1 MNLKKLLQ
9 PKTVAVI
16 GASEKEGFGGDTCRN
31 IIEYTK
37 DMKNIF
43 FVNPKRDTVF
53 NYSCYKSISDIPV
66 DIDMIVICTP
76 QKTVEPLLIEASKKG
91 CGGAVVFASGYS
103 EVGTEEGRRAEE
115 SLKGLCQELNIALMG
130 PNCAGFVNY
139 IHDVYP
145 FAFISKKRDRK
156 GNVGLI
162 SQSGQLCLSLMESP
176 DMKFSYAISAGNS
189 KIITME
195 DYIDFLVEDENTKVV
210 SIYLEGVKEPEKFI
224 KSLKKAAIKRKPVV
238 VLKAGKSDK
247 GRKNAASH
255 TGSLAGSDKTFDA
268 IFKKYGVIRVD
279 DMEELLATSHM
290 FSVIDKL
297 PEKSTF
303 ASMNLS
309 GGETGICADI
319 GYTYGVEFPDFTE
332 DTLVK
337 LREQLPSYA
346 SPNNPLDM
354 TASLSYDADL
364 YAGALRTVMNDE
376 NIGTVLIG
384 YTLLFEIADPAIY
397 YMAEGIKKVVEEG
410 NTKPIMMMPFLENTR
425 NYEYAEK
432 LGNLGVPVLPP
443 SVYAFK
449 ILKYLADFIEYK
461 YEDKTLEIALPE
473 KNDLLN
479 TRALSEVESKML
491 LKQYDVPLDEAFVVK
506 DEIEALDAAIK
517 IGYPLVMKIE
527 SADILHKSDVGGVKL
542 NINSEK
548 EVLSAYN
555 EILSNVKIHKP
566 NAKIN
571 GILMQKMLPKGMEVI
586 IGVNNDA
593 QFGPMVL
600 VGLGGV
606 FVEVFKDVSLYPAPL
621 NKKEA
626 YKMITEL
633 KAYKML
639 TGYRG
644 EKPCDLDALVDM
656 IVKISI
662 FADKNKNSL
671 SEIDINPLFVYPKGM
686 GVGVADAL
694 VVLKE

>member
-37 DMKNIF
+37 DMKNTF
-43 FVNPKRDTVF
+43 FVNPKRDNVF
-53 NYSCYKSISDIPV
+53 GFSCYKSISDIPV
-66 DIDMIVICTP
+66 DIDMIIICTP
-76 QKTVEPLLIEASKKG
+76 QKTVETLLIEASKKG

-103 EVGTEEGRRAEE
+103 EVGTEEGREAEE
-115 SLKGLCQELNIALMG
+115 SLKRLCEKLNIALMG

-139 IHDVYP
+139 INDVYP

-176 DMKFSYAISAGNS
+176 DIKFSYAISAGNS
-189 KIITME
+189 KIVTME

-210 SIYLEGVKEPEKFI
+210 SIYIEGVREPKKFI
-224 KSLKKAAIKRKPVV
+224 NSLKKAAVKRKPIV
-238 VLKAGKSDK
+238 VLKAGRSEK

-255 TGSLAGSDKTFDA
+255 TGSLSGSDKTFDA
-268 IFKKYGVIRVD
+268 VFKKYGVIRVD

-297 PEKSTF
+297 PEKPAF
-303 ASMNLS
+303 ACMNLS

-319 GYTYGVEFPDFTE
+319 GFINGINFPDFTE
-332 DTLVK
+332 ETLTK
-337 LREQLPSYA
+337 LKEQLPFYA
-346 SPNNPLDM
+346 SPSNPLDT

-364 YAGALRTVMNDE
+364 YAGALRTVMSDE
-376 NIGTVLIG
+376 NIGVVLIG
-384 YTLLFEIADPAIY
+384 YTLLLEIADPAIY
-397 YMAEGIKKVVEEG
+397 YMAEGIEKVINEG
-410 NTKPIMMMPFLENTR
+410 NSKPIIMLPFLENTR

-432 LGNLGVPVLPP
+432 LGSLGIPILPP
-443 SVYAFK
+443 CVYAFK
-449 ILKYLADFIEYK
+449 VLKYLADFIEYK
-461 YEDKTLEIALPE
+461 FEDRTLEIALPDE
-473 KNDLLN
+473 SNLSN
-479 TRALSEVESKML
+479 TKALSEVESKML
-491 LKQYDVPLDEAFVVK
+491 LKQYGIPIDEAFVVR
-506 DEIEALDAAIK
+506 DEAEALVAAKK

-527 SADILHKSDVGGVKL
+527 SSDIPHKSDVGGVKL

-548 EVLSAYN
+548 EVLKAYK
-555 EILSNVKIHKP
+555 EILNNVNLHKP
-566 NAKIN
+566 KAKIN
-571 GILMQKMLPKGMEVI
+571 GILMQKMMPKGMEVI

-606 FVEVFKDVSLYPAPL
+606 FVEVFEDVALYPAPL
-621 NKKEA
+621 NRKEA
-626 YKMITEL
+626 SKMIREL

-662 FADKNKNSL
+662 FADKNKNTL
-671 SEIDINPLFVYPKGM
+671 SEVDINPLFVYPEGM

>member
-1 MNLKKLLQ
+1 MDLKKLLQ

-37 DMKNIF
+37 NMKNIF
-43 FVNPKRDTVF
+43 FINPKRDTVF

-103 EVGTEEGRRAEE
+103 EIGTEEGRQAEE
-115 SLKGLCQELNIALMG
+115 SLKKLCQKLNIALMG
-130 PNCAGFVNY
+130 PNCAGFANY
-139 IHDVYP
+139 IDNVYP

-162 SQSGQLCLSLMESP
+162 SQSGQLCLSLMESE

-195 DYIDFLVEDENTKVV
+195 DYIQFLVEDENTKVV

-224 KSLKKAAIKRKPVV
+224 NALKKAAINRKPVV
-238 VLKAGKSDK
+238 VLKAGKSAK
-247 GRKNAASH
+247 GKKNAASH

-268 IFKKYGVIRVD
+268 IFKKFGVIRVD

-290 FSVIDKL
+290 FSVIEKL

-319 GYTYGVEFPDFTE
+319 GYSEGIEFPDFTK
-332 DTLVK
+332 DTLTK

-376 NIGTVLIG
+376 NIGIVLIG
-384 YTLLFEIADPAIY
+384 YTLLLEISDPSIY
-397 YMAEGIKKVVEEG
+397 YMVEGIKKVVEEG
-410 NTKPIMMMPFLENTR
+410 NAKPIMMLPFLENTR
-425 NYEYAEK
+425 NYEYTEK
-432 LGNLGVPVLPP
+432 LRNLGIPVLPP
-443 SVYAFK
+443 SIYAFK
-449 ILKYLADFIEYK
+449 ILKYLADYIDYK
-461 YEDKTLEIALPE
+461 YEDKTLEIALPA
-473 KNDLLN
+473 KNNLLN
-479 TRALSEVESKML
+479 TRALSEVESKMI
-491 LKQYDVPLDEAFVVK
+491 LKQYGIPVDDLFVVK
-506 DEIEALDAAIK
+506 NEAEALKAAKK

-527 SADILHKSDVGGVKL
+527 SAEILHKSDVGGVKL
-542 NINSEK
+542 NINSEN

-555 EILSNVKIHKP
+555 EIFNNVKIYKP

-586 IGVNNDA
+586 IGVSNDA

-606 FVEVFKDVSLYPAPL
+606 FVEVFNDVSLYPAPF

-626 YKMITEL
+626 FKMISEL

-644 EKPCDLDALVDM
+644 EKSCDLDALVDM

-662 FADKNKNSL
+662 FADKNKNSI
-671 SEIDINPLFVYPKGM
+671 SEIDINPLFVYSQGL

-694 VVLKE
+694 VILKE